1 MRTHVHAPS
10 EGGEA
15 GRSKVRIWLD
25 LQVSR
30 LTSKAA
36 SGIRLCLCVF
46 RASLTVMDVKNAV
59 QYAVRATQRIKNK
72 RGNRLGIGCDLRNSL
87 VTFEVQ
93 SPRFRPK
100 VQSIIGQTEE
110 DFQLTFHPLVPGTF
124 PIKARQ
130 PRCRDVVAAV
140 A

>member
-10 EGGEA
+10 ERGEA

-59 QYAVRATQRIKNK
+59 R
-72 RGNRLGIGCDLRNSL
+72 
-87 VTFEVQ
+87 
-93 SPRFRPK
+93 
-100 VQSIIGQTEE
+100 
-110 DFQLTFHPLVPGTF
+110 
-124 PIKARQ
+124 
-130 PRCRDVVAAV
+130 
-140 A
+140 